1 MSDSTPPPTPIA
13 NPQTGGTDVY
23 VAQPKGRNNP
33 VIIATSITAAVTAVL
48 GALAAFGLGVSD
60 AQQHAII
67 ACVSPVVVALV
78 VIGPIIQQFTVP
90 YWKAKSLVDAAHQ
103 AGAVGADKPQV

>member
-1 MSDSTPPPTPIA
+1 MATNPPPTPIA

-33 VIIATSITAAVTAVL
+33 VIIATSITAILVQVL
-48 GALAAFGLGVSD
+48 GVAAAFGFPLSDSQTKTLLGAVE
-60 AQQHAII
+60 
-67 ACVSPVVVALV
+67 PVVIALFV
-78 VIGPIIQQFTVP
+78 LGPLIQQFTVP